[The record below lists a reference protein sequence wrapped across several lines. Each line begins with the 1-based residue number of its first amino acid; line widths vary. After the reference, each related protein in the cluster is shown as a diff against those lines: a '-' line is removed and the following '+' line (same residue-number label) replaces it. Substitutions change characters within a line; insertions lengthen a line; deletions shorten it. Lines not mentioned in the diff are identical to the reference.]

1 MENFRNLEAKSLERM
16 EKLLVSV
23 SILDES
29 LKLYEENLDKTMK
42 AVTEKL
48 TPTIGDTMLLKFT
61 VNIMRFK
68 RNCRSLSSIQY

>member
-1 MENFRNLEAKSLERM
+1 MENFRNLETKSLERM

-42 AVTEKL
+42 AVTEKID
-48 TPTIGDTMLLKFT
+48 PDDWRYYAAEIYSEYHE
-61 VNIMRFK
+61 VR
-68 RNCRSLSSIQY
+68 